1 MPTSERRFSL
11 EACECRFELRCSDDD
26 VAALIAGAFGAL
38 AAAPALPGRAYR
50 EYFIS
55 ATAGT
60 AYRVASEAGVLECDG
75 ADAML
80 FHIDKSITIELQHLR
95 PDLFFVHGAALVW
108 NGRVFVVSA
117 PAGTGKSTLTL
128 VALQLG
134 FEYFSDE
141 LAPIN
146 LHRFSVYP
154 YARALYMKTV
164 PPPPHALPTGT
175 IDYGGRY
182 HVPMAMPASATASG
196 DAPLAALIFLR
207 RDTETFKGLRSIS
220 AASGATRLIANALNL
235 LAHPA
240 AGIEAAAAISQAIDC
255 FELDATDLTAASETI
270 RALAEAAPAE

>member
-11 EACECRFELRCSDDD
+11 QLCECRFELRCSDDD

-38 AAAPALPGRAYR
+38 AAAHVSPGMAHR
-50 EYFIS
+50 EYYIS
-55 ATAGT
+55 STAGA
-60 AYRVASEAGVLECDG
+60 AYRVSSQGGILECDG

-80 FHIDKSITIELQHLR
+80 FHIDKSITIELQYLR
-95 PDLFFVHGAALVW
+95 PDLLFVHGAALVR
-108 NGRVFVVSA
+108 NGRVVVLSG

-146 LHRFSVYP
+146 VHRLSVYP
-154 YARALYMKTV
+154 YARALYMKTL
-164 PPPPHALPTGT
+164 PPPPHALPANT

-182 HVPMAMPASATASG
+182 HVPMTMPTTATPSG

-207 RDTETFKGLRSIS
+207 RDTETFTGLRSIS

-240 AGIEAAAAISQAIDC
+240 AGIEAAAALSQAIDC
-255 FELDATDLTAASETI
+255 FELDATDLTAASEAI
-270 RALAEAAPAE
+270 RALADAAPTQ

>member
-1 MPTSERRFSL
+1 M
-11 EACECRFELRCSDDD
+11 AH
-26 VAALIAGAFGAL
+26 
-38 AAAPALPGRAYR
+38 R
-50 EYFIS
+50 EYYIS
-55 ATAGT
+55 ATAGA
-60 AYRVASEAGVLECDG
+60 AYRVSSEGGVLECDD

-108 NGRVFVVSA
+108 NGRVVVLSG

-141 LAPIN
+141 LAPID
-146 LHRFSVYP
+146 LHRLSVYP
-154 YARALYMKTV
+154 YARALYLKTS

-175 IDYGGRY
+175 IDHGGRY
-182 HVPMAMPASATASG
+182 HVPLTMPTSATPSG

-207 RDTETFKGLRSIS
+207 RDTERFKGLRSIS

-240 AGIEAAAAISQAIDC
+240 AGIEAAVAISQAVDC
-255 FELDATDLTAASETI
+255 FELDATDLTAASEAI
-270 RALAEAAPAE
+270 RALADAAPTE